1 MSTGMIIVV
10 VVFLILLFA
19 GFPCLFALGLPGLV
33 WLLIN
38 PGVPSSMLATN
49 MMGYLNSFT
58 LLCLPGFM
66 FVGRLM
72 NTCGITDRLF
82 QFCTALVGRFRGGMA
97 YSNAV
102 TSMLFASMS
111 GSAIADA
118 GGLGLV
124 EMSMMKRAGYKAEF
138 AA

>member
-49 MMGYLNSFT
+49 MDHRSVRGE
-58 LLCLPGFM
+58 
-66 FVGRLM
+66 
-72 NTCGITDRLF
+72 DR
-82 QFCTALVGRFRGGMA
+82 
-97 YSNAV
+97 
-102 TSMLFASMS
+102 
-111 GSAIADA
+111 
-118 GGLGLV
+118 
-124 EMSMMKRAGYKAEF
+124 
-138 AA
+138 